1 MYWAF
6 TTRVCHFSEGLGLLR
21 LPVLQFWLFSNLS
34 SRILLFLRNVQ
45 KFRTSSLYAL
55 INYNALHTGGIEQS
69 DIITSQ
75 HSTVIGISQN
85 HITLWTQKAVIALSK
100 IRHVCKTFNFLLKTP
115 SHGIFFN
122 PMFIPS
128 LLIVRVA
135 SHLDVTPSEELSS

>member
-21 LPVLQFWLFSNLS
+21 LPVLQFWQFSNLS
-34 SRILLFLRNVQ
+34 SRILLFLRNVP

-75 HSTVIGISQN
+75 HMVDISQN
-85 HITLWTQKAVIALSK
+85 HFTLWTQEAFIALSK
-100 IRHVCKTFNFLLKTP
+100 IRHVCKIFNFWLKTP
-115 SHGIFFN
+115 SQGAFS
-122 PMFIPS
+122 IPCS
-128 LLIVRVA
+128 DSACCIPFGCHA
-135 SHLDVTPSEELSS
+135 SRRAVLMT